1 MDPNRSLFV
10 LKNSNGSVWVLIF
23 TYALLWTVMG
33 PYMGAHESLWVLL
46 GLFGSLLVFMRLYV
60 SL

>member
-23 TYALLWTVMG
+23 TYALLWTAMG

-46 GLFGSLLVFMRLYV
+46 GLYV